1 MICGPFVVC
10 ARGVYGFRSIGMV
23 AAHASCGHDHTD
35 DWILPDTG
43 QGSAES
49 QMQQEDTTHARQ
61 KRRSDKEMLLG
72 S

>member
-1 MICGPFVVC
+1 MQAVDMTIPTI
-10 ARGVYGFRSIGMV
+10 GF
-23 AAHASCGHDHTD
+23 
-35 DWILPDTG
+35 LPDTG

-72 S
+72 LRD